1 MQPATRQVFAMTQ
14 RRMDMFEFVVIGLLA
29 LWALGLLTSFYMGGL
44 IHILLF
50 LSIALVMFRSRLGRR
65 E

>member
-1 MQPATRQVFAMTQ
+1 
-14 RRMDMFEFVVIGLLA
+14 MFEFVVIGLLA
-29 LWALGLLTSFYMGGL
+29 LWVVGLLTSFYMGGL

-50 LSIALVMFRSRLGRR
+50 LSIALVVFRSRLARR